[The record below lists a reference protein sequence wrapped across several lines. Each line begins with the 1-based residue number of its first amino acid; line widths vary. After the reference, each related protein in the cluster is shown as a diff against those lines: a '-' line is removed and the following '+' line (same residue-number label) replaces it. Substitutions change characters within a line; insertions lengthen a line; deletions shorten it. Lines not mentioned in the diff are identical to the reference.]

1 MSTKAYTIRTHQ
13 LGDMGWITY
22 RHAMTVALDYG
33 WGQPFESMIGEI
45 TANFLKTYDPAKE
58 RCFIAE
64 RDGKMLGCVFVVN
77 AGQQT
82 AKLRVLFVEPEA
94 RGLGLAKRL
103 VDEVVQFSR
112 EAGYETILLWTMQ
125 MLGSARHVYQKAG
138 FKIIGEEIN
147 TEFGENLISETWE
160 LCLRDAESI

>member
-1 MSTKAYTIRTHQ
+1 MSAQAYTIRTHQ

-45 TANFLKTYDPAKE
+45 SAQFLKTYDPDKE

-77 AGQQT
+77 AGKQT
-82 AKLRVLFVEPEA
+82 AKLRLLFVEPEA

-112 EAGYETILLWTMQ
+112 EAGYEKVLLWTMQ
-125 MLGSARHVYQKAG
+125 MLGSARHVYRKAG
-138 FKIIGEEIN
+138 FEVISEEIN
-147 TEFGENLISETWE
+147 TEFGENLVSETWE
-160 LCLRDAESI
+160 LRLTENESI